1 MDSTNGTAV
10 SAMSWLSAA
19 CRTDVWLMPS
29 PSRRRT
35 GMFAIVMCSVF
46 WTWVA
51 LLATEKRCPSGS
63 VEVSELG
70 TRGVSKI
77 SIQQR
82 FHRLK
87 PAECGVGRIVRDV
100 SFRDID
106 GVDHRLA
113 DFKSNGATVVAVTS
127 TSCPL
132 SKRYLPTLARL
143 EKTYSN
149 QVRFLFVS
157 ATETDKDAAIRTAIQ
172 THALAGPFI
181 RDPDGV
187 LLSALGAKS
196 TTDCFVIDKA
206 LTLCYRGAID
216 DQYGFG
222 YALAKPRLPLLVNA
236 IEAVLA
242 GRTPQTA
249 ATDAPGCLL
258 NLKRPT
264 ATSAPVTR
272 SDGLTYHNRISRIIQ
287 SNCVECHRDG
297 GVAPFSLTQPADI
310 ATHANMIEKVVKEG
324 TMPPWFAAPSK
335 TGMASVWANDRSLA
349 AADKADL
356 ETWLR
361 GARPLGDP
369 TDAPVAPV
377 FTNHWHMGEPDALVP
392 LPNAIHIPAEGIMP
406 YQRVTVKT
414 SFTEDKWVSG
424 FDFRPTAR
432 DVVHHVGVFVQSGA
446 FSEHEES
453 DSENTGAYLALY
465 VPGNSWHRFPAG
477 CAKLLPKGATL
488 LFQIHYTPNGTATR
502 DQTQLALYFAKSPP
516 LYELHVTGVAH
527 RDLKIPPK
535 VARHEVSGLLRLNH
549 DVQVLSFLPHMHVR
563 GKAFRFQAVYKGG
576 NTTTLLTVPRYDFN
590 WQLAYHLAEPCS
602 LPRGTMLKVTGW
614 YDNSA
619 QNPANPDPLKTV
631 YWGPQ
636 TSDEMLLGYFE
647 YIITEEPL
655 FSATR

>member
-1 MDSTNGTAV
+1 MDSLFGNAGRV
-10 SAMSWLSAA
+10 MSWLIAVCSLMCALMTLRAA
-19 CRTDVWLMPS
+19 
-29 PSRRRT
+29 
-35 GMFAIVMCSVF
+35 
-46 WTWVA
+46 
-51 LLATEKRCPSGS
+51 EKRGESS
-63 VEVSELG
+63 VEEYSDPSS
-70 TRGVSKI
+70 RGSGKV

-87 PAECGVGRIVRDV
+87 PAECGVGRILPDV
-100 SFRDID
+100 PFRDID
-106 GVDHRLA
+106 GVAHHLA
-113 DFKSNGATVVAVTS
+113 DFKSNAATVVAVTS

-143 EKTYSN
+143 EKIYSK

-157 ATETDKDAAIRTAIQ
+157 ATDTDKDSAIRAAIQ
-172 THALAGPFI
+172 THGLTGPYI

-196 TTDCFVIDKA
+196 TTECFVIDQA
-206 LTLCYRGAID
+206 LTLCYRGAVD

-222 YALAKPRLPLLVNA
+222 YALAKPRLPLLINA

-242 GRTPQTA
+242 GRTPQTS

-258 NLKRPT
+258 NLKQPKI
-264 ATSAPVTR
+264 R
-272 SDGLTYHNRISRIIQ
+272 SVPGIGNEGLTYHNRISRIIQ
-287 SNCVECHRDG
+287 SNCVECHREG
-297 GVAPFSLTQPADI
+297 GVAPFSLTQPADMV
-310 ATHANMIEKVVKEG
+310 THANTIEKVVKEG

-335 TGMASVWANDRSLA
+335 KGAASVWANDRSLA

-356 ETWLR
+356 ETWLN
-361 GARPLGDP
+361 GDRPLGDP
-369 TDAPVAPV
+369 ADAPVAPV
-377 FTNHWHMGEPDALVP
+377 FTDHWQMGEPDALVP
-392 LPNAIHIPAEGIMP
+392 LPNAIHVPAEGIMP

-414 SFTEDKWVSG
+414 SFDEDKWVSG
-424 FDFRPTAR
+424 FDFRPTSR
-432 DVVHHVGVFVQSGA
+432 DVVHHVGVFVQSGT

-453 DSENTGAYLALY
+453 ASENTGAYLALY

-477 CAKLLPKGATL
+477 CAKFLPKGATL

-516 LYELHVTGVAH
+516 LYELHVTGVAY

-535 VARHEVSGLLRLNH
+535 AARHEVSGLLRLNH
-549 DVQVLSFLPHMHVR
+549 DVQVLSLLPHMHVR

-602 LPRGTMLKVTGW
+602 LPKGTTLKVTGW
-614 YDNSA
+614 YDNTA

-647 YIITEEPL
+647 YIIPSEPL
-655 FSATR
+655 PQPKR